1 MSPCSLSYTSYN
13 LKKPR
18 KHFVAVTLIISLIIA
33 VICVFEYSTVYL
45 FLQKYFIVPI
55 VADAQAET
63 GVSEGEYNIF
73 NTLAYGAL
81 LAVSLFLV
89 YKLLKKFA
97 LKIDVNFFIAL
108 LPFIILGSVLRVL
121 EDMRFFSLPFEYLF
135 ISPII
140 YIFVGMIV
148 IGIVVFSA
156 FINKKF
162 VNSILF
168 ITGIILLAIAT
179 IPCSLT
185 HWRHPD
191 ALVIIIGLSAL
202 ATACVFLIFRVLSVK
217 IPTLKAYLS
226 FSSLALFGAHFLDA
240 SATFAGIDF
249 YHYAEKH
256 PLPIAA
262 IGIFGSAWIMYVLKF
277 IVVFL
282 VIYLLDI
289 EYSSQLSENAKW
301 LVKICVF
308 ILGAAPGIRDLL
320 RIGLGV

>member
-1 MSPCSLSYTSYN
+1 MA
-13 LKKPR
+13 
-18 KHFVAVTLIISLIIA
+18 VALIISLIIA
-33 VICVFEYSTVYL
+33 VICVLWYDDMYL
-45 FLQKYFIVPI
+45 FLQKYFIAPI

-73 NTLAYGAL
+73 NTLTYGAL
-81 LAVSLFLV
+81 LALSLFFI
-89 YKLLKKFA
+89 YKLLKKLA
-97 LKIDVNFFIAL
+97 LKIDKNFFIAL

-121 EDMRFFSLPFEYLF
+121 EDMRFFSLPFAYLF

-179 IPCSLT
+179 IPCFLT
-185 HWRHPD
+185 YWRYPD
-191 ALVIIIGLSAL
+191 ALVIIPCLSAL
-202 ATACVFLIFRVLSVK
+202 ATVCVFLIFRALSVK
-217 IPTLKAYLS
+217 IPTLKTYLS

-240 SATFAGIDF
+240 SATYAGIDF
-249 YHYAEKH
+249 YHYGEKH

-289 EYSSQLSENAKW
+289 KYKSLLNENARW

-308 ILGAAPGIRDLL
+308 ILGIAPGIRDML
-320 RIGLGV
+320 RIGIGV